1 MSKNRRERDFLLDIE
16 EAIRRIL
23 EYTAG
28 MNWDEYLR
36 DYKTQ
41 DAVVRNLEVIG
52 EATKNLSDEFLIQ
65 HPGIPWRDM
74 AGTRD
79 RLAHHYFGINQEI
92 VWQIVEHDLPELIG
106 QIEQVTRDAFGGDS

>member
-16 EAIRRIL
+16 DAINRIL

-28 MNWDEYLR
+28 MIWDEFLS

-41 DAVVRNLEVIG
+41 DAVIRNLEVIG
-52 EATKNLSDEFLIQ
+52 EATKNLSDEFQDQ

-79 RLAHHYFGINQEI
+79 RLTHHYFGINHEI
-92 VWQIVEHDLPELIG
+92 VWQIVQQDLPDLKS
-106 QIEQVTRDAFGGDS
+106 QIAQIISGFPKEDS

>member
-1 MSKNRRERDFLLDIE
+1 MSKIRRDGDYLLDIE
-16 EAIRRIL
+16 DAIKRIL

-28 MNWDEYLR
+28 MNWDEYLQ

-52 EATKNLSDEFLIQ
+52 EATKDLSDNLTNQ

-74 AGTRD
+74 AGTHD
-79 RLAHHYFGINQEI
+79 RLTHHYFGINHEI
-92 VWQIVEHDLPELIG
+92 VWQIIEHDLPELKN
-106 QIEQVTRDAFGGDS
+106 QIEQVIRDFSEEDS